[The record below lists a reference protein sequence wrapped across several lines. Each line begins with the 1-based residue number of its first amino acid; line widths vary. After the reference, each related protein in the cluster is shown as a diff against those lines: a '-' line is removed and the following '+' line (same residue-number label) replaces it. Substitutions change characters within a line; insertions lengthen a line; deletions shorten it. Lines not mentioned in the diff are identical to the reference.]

1 MGGLASMLGLSH
13 FPGQVARVVK
23 AGSVGKGTSLHL
35 KIDFDCVFFL
45 EPGGIPDRFLEDMED
60 ILTLNFGIAAEKK
73 QKSLSFSHK
82 GFYFDFL
89 PAQSAQAVKGARS
102 SGQSAAV
109 WAKARLGR
117 ASGGNG
123 SLYEAVRLCPH
134 AAADEVLVPLTS
146 CARLQRALV
155 RHGAPRCCSHPRT

>member
-89 PAQSAQAVKGARS
+89 PAQSAQAAVKGASGEVQS
-102 SGQSAAV
+102 SAV

-117 ASGGNG
+117 ASGG
-123 SLYEAVRLCPH
+123 S
-134 AAADEVLVPLTS
+134 S
-146 CARLQRALV
+146 QALST
-155 RHGAPRCCSHPRT
+155 RCG